1 MTQDEAK
8 DVLLNNV
15 EKEARHEAAL
25 IIRDIESKAKAEADR
40 RAVNI
45 IQWRFSAAQRIM
57 LRNPPFPLWLC
68 PTTK

>member
-25 IIRDIESKAKAEADR
+25 IIRDIESKAKAEAD
-40 RAVNI
+40 
-45 IQWRFSAAQRIM
+45 SA
-57 LRNPPFPLWLC
+57 P
-68 PTTK
+68 